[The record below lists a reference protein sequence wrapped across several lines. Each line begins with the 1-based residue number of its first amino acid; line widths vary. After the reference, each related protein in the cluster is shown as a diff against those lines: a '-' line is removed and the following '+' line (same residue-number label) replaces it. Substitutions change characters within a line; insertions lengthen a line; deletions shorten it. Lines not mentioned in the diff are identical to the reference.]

1 MLDSVPISAL
11 NQDLPQ
17 EVADLLDAGGLAG
30 SAADSLIAHG
40 MPWRQVAPYVR
51 ERDWWQRQL
60 PQNSAD
66 PVAAISVRVW
76 DATIVLELPGAVV
89 WVDPGPH
96 APDPL
101 DLVKHLTPDI
111 IVVTHAHAD
120 HTAKLDHYSAAFPWA
135 QVVMSADTAALLS
148 LRLEESPLLGQ
159 CLQQRTLRLEYGKK
173 HLVAGL
179 SICLLPAGH
188 LLGASQVEL
197 LQDGISVLVTGEF
210 ALRDVGG
217 VRGALWPERSYGL
230 VLMEGKQV
238 DQGYPP
244 FADPRVTRMPIL
256 KAVEEAVLRGHSR
269 LIVPAQSKGQ
279 AQEVY
284 AALVLAQQCGAL
296 PALEVGFDGFA
307 SQVSAEYYRA
317 YGGQRGAWWVEPS
330 QLDLRCL
337 SDNSLVIVP
346 DGWGAERAIP
356 QNCSQDRIE
365 LLTGLPAY
373 THSGWS
379 ERMAWGLGVSCNVLA
394 LYHGLAGDLQLGLAA
409 AGRAVATLAEEGAI
423 WNPANQY

>member
-1 MLDSVPISAL
+1 VLDSVPISAL
-11 NQDLPQ
+11 NQDLLQ
-17 EVADLLDAGGLAG
+17 EVADLLDAGSLAG

-40 MPWRQVAPYVR
+40 VPWQQVAPYVR
-51 ERDWWQRQL
+51 ERDWWQRQS
-60 PQNSAD
+60 PRKSAD
-66 PVAAISVRVW
+66 AVAAISVRVW
-76 DATIVLELPGAVV
+76 DATIALELPGAVV
-89 WVDPGPH
+89 WVDPGLH

-101 DLVKHLTPDI
+101 DLEHYLAPDI

-120 HTAKLDHYSAAFPWA
+120 HTAKLDRYSAAFPWA
-135 QVVMSADTAALLS
+135 QVIMSADTAALLS
-148 LRLEESPLLGQ
+148 LRLEESPLLEQ
-159 CLQQRTLRLEYGKK
+159 CLRQRTLRLEYGRK

-179 SICLLPAGH
+179 SVCLLPAGH

-197 LQDGISVLVTGEF
+197 LQEGTSVLVTGEF

-256 KAVEEAVLRGHSR
+256 KAVEEAVLRGHER

-279 AQEVY
+279 AQEIY

-296 PALEVGFDGFA
+296 PTLEIGFAGFA

-317 YGGQRGAWWVEPS
+317 YGGRRGAWWVEPS
-330 QLDLRCL
+330 QMDLRCL
-337 SDNSLVIVP
+337 PKNSLVIVP
-346 DGWGAERAIP
+346 EGWGAEHAVPPDQSR
-356 QNCSQDRIE
+356 DRIE

-394 LYHGLAGDLQLGLAA
+394 LYHGLAGDLQRGLAA
-409 AGRAVATLAEEGAI
+409 AGRPVATLPEEGAI
-423 WNPANQY
+423 WNPANKH